1 MTRYIAHRLV
11 TTIPVMGVVA
21 VIVFAMIRLTG
32 DPAAILAGDTASSDQ
47 IDALRRSLGLDKPLY
62 FQFVVWIGQLVH
74 GDLGVSLAS
83 QVPVTKLIGER
94 LGPTLALTVGTIV
107 VSVVI
112 AVLLGV
118 VAARKH
124 GSWVDRGVMAF
135 SVFGFSVPAFITGY
149 ILIELLAVWLKILPV
164 QGYKPPSDG
173 ILPFLSHLILPVV
186 TLSASYVALIARIS
200 RTSILEVIQED
211 FIRTARSK
219 GLNERS
225 VVMHHALRN
234 AAVPIITVVGT
245 GVAVLIGGVVVT
257 ESVFNIPGLG
267 RLVVESVLARDYPV
281 IQGLILLFSAFYI
294 VINLVIDVLYT
305 VIDPRIRY

>member
-21 VIVFAMIRLTG
+21 IIVFAMIRLTG

-62 FQFVVWIGQLVH
+62 VQFVVWVGQLVR

-83 QVPVTKLIGER
+83 QVPVTKLIAER
-94 LGPTLALTVGTIV
+94 LGPTLALTAGTIV
-107 VSVVI
+107 VSVAI

-118 VAARKH
+118 VAARKQ
-124 GSWVDRGVMAF
+124 GSLLDRGVMAF
-135 SVFGFSVPAFITGY
+135 SVLGFSVPAFITGY
-149 ILIELLAVWLKILPV
+149 ILIEFFAIWLRILPV
-164 QGYKPPSDG
+164 QGYKPLSDG
-173 ILPFLSHLILPVV
+173 IVPFLSHLILPVV

-200 RTSILEVIQED
+200 RTSILEVIRED

-219 GLNERS
+219 GLNEQG

-234 AAVPIITVVGT
+234 AAVPIVTVIGT

-281 IQGLILLFSAFYI
+281 IQGLILLFSVFYI
-294 VINLVIDVLYT
+294 AINLVIDVLYT